1 MKLTHKFAE
10 MTPDKR
16 PQDPVCTGNLNPDV
30 VVVKSAE
37 DRA

>member
-16 PQDPVCTGNLNPDV
+16 PQHPHMDGTGLRND
-30 VVVKSAE
+30 
-37 DRA
+37 